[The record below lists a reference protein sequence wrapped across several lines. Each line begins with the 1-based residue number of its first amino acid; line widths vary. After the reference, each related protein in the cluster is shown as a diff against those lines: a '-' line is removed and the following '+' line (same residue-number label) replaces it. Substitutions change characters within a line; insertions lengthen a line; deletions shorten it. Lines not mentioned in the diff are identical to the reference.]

1 MDLCKFWKLY
11 ALIVTLSLLC
21 YLQLKAYE
29 KDQKYKE
36 GKFIIERAY
45 LKPIGLNAEKYAAP
59 VDSGDSDDDSSA
71 IRFTRLLA
79 GRAGRPV
86 SATGVNLQ

>member
-1 MDLCKFWKLY
+1 MR
-11 ALIVTLSLLC
+11 
-21 YLQLKAYE
+21 AYE

-59 VDSGDSDDDSSA
+59 VEDGDSDDETSA

-86 SATGVNLQ
+86 SATGVNLQQIFPGIRGQLIRQALGMGPGSI